1 MAPLAQ
7 LAGRLV
13 LIAIAGLAV
22 GLGAFTLSSD
32 HAPRGAHSSPP
43 CYDLQTEEAHFDLWS
58 GRPVGLVLTCS
69 QPVGG
74 TPWDL
79 RAPAPEDMAGRS
91 AIPFPV
97 GFAAG
102 ALIAGGLLH
111 VVDRRRR
118 TAS

>member
-1 MAPLAQ
+1 MDLGLVKRLM
-7 LAGRLV
+7 LAGF
-13 LIAIAGLAV
+13 V
-22 GLGAFTLSSD
+22 GIVVGMGAFALSSA
-32 HAPRGAHSSPP
+32 HAPRGAHSNPL

-69 QPVGG
+69 QPLGG

-79 RAPAPEDMAGRS
+79 RAPVPEDMAGRS